1 MVGATFNEMLRL
13 MPPVYLVPKQVS
25 DDRDQTITFE
35 GETRVLTAGTRININ
50 NMGTGRHPKY
60 WPSTGPSKIT
70 DKQDDLD
77 DFVPER
83 WLMGGQGGAQAT
95 HRDTK
100 EQKSDVDREFGGFTG
115 TDTSEKLFKP
125 VPGAYTPFSD
135 GQRSCLGRR
144 LAQVEMVTVLAVIF
158 QKYSVEL
165 AVDRW
170 ATDEEV
176 AKMSDGEKRELYQK
190 AMDRARET
198 IKTATN
204 LLTLK
209 LHGARGGDKF
219 IPIRVVKRGEE
230 RFLHLF
236 K

>member
-1 MVGATFNEMLRL
+1 

-25 DDRDQTITFE
+25 DDRDQTITCE
-35 GETRVLTAGTRININ
+35 GETRVLAAGTRININ
-50 NMGTGRHPKY
+50 NVGTGRHPKY
-60 WPSTGPSKIT
+60 WPSTGPSKISN
-70 DKQDDLD
+70 KADDLD

-83 WLMGGQGGAQAT
+83 WLQGGKEAAEDG
-95 HRDTK
+95 RK
-100 EQKSDVDREFGGFTG
+100 SREQKSDVDREFGGFTG

-125 VPGAYTPFSD
+125 KPGAYTPFSD

-176 AKMSDGEKRELYQK
+176 ANMCDGEKRDLYRK

-198 IKTATN
+198 IRTATN

-219 IPIRVVKRGEE
+219 IPVRVVKRGEE

-236 K
+236 E